1 MCNENYF
8 LSGDKT
14 ECVPA
19 PIMTHSQGSL
29 FSCMEMP
36 ECKKDIYRNGLDSHI
51 DSLLSCHECKR
62 GVEIPFIA
70 ISGEMPY
77 NKITGLNQH
86 KVE

>member
-1 MCNENYF
+1 
-8 LSGDKT
+8 
-14 ECVPA
+14 
-19 PIMTHSQGSL
+19 
-29 FSCMEMP
+29 MEMP

-51 DSLLSCHECKR
+51 DSLLSCHECKK